1 MKNISNH
8 LVAAALAS
16 TLTFTAA
23 QASTTISV
31 TTFDEADFQTMLN
44 GFASSTVEDF
54 ESITVGQKTSPF
66 STAVGTFSTL
76 GGTGSGATVSGTADS
91 DGTDLYVRGAN
102 TFGRENTTPGGSNF
116 LDSNDTFG
124 VKWVVD
130 IGSMFDR
137 IMFTLSDASD
147 TGANL
152 TILADGTSL
161 ETFFDGQSNG
171 KTDTIL
177 ISFGSKVSMATLLF
191 ENRDT
196 DGNFVTNDGFGLDD
210 LTVGAAVPLPPAVA
224 MLGAGVVALGA
235 LRRRRKAA

>member
-177 ISFGSKVSMATLLF
+177 ISF
-191 ENRDT
+191 D
-196 DGNFVTNDGFGLDD
+196 FVTNDGFGLDD